1 MNKLDLLAVKM
12 MEYYTGD
19 AKRIQHFIK
28 VHSLVRLIGVKEN
41 LPEHELYILEAAAL
55 THDIG
60 IKKAEEM
67 YGRCNGPLQEQL
79 GPDIAR
85 EMLTAL
91 DFDDEDI
98 SRICY
103 LIANHHTYT
112 DINGMDYRI
121 LVEADFLVNLYED
134 NDGEDAIKETYNRI
148 FRTDTGKEFCRLMFA
163 I

>member
-12 MEYYTGD
+12 MEYYAGD

-28 VHSLVRLIGVKEN
+28 VHSLARLVGVKEN
-41 LPEHELYILEAAAL
+41 MPEHALYILEAAAL

-60 IKKAEEM
+60 IKKAEEI
-67 YGRCNGPLQEQL
+67 YGRCDGQLQEQL
-79 GPDIAR
+79 GPEMAR
-85 EMLTAL
+85 EMLKAL
-91 DFDDEDI
+91 GFDVDDI

-103 LIANHHTYT
+103 LIALHHTYT
-112 DINGMDYRI
+112 DINGTDYRI

-134 NDGEDAIKETYNRI
+134 NAGEEAITSAYDRI
-148 FRTDTGKEFCRLMFA
+148 FRTDAGKELCRLMFS